1 MSLTHLT
8 IAESLKRLASKEI
21 SSVELTEAHV
31 RAIEGARALNAFIVE
46 TPELALEQAKAAD
59 ARRAKGDAGVL
70 EGIPLAIKDL
80 FCTKGVQ
87 TTAGSKILEGF
98 IPTYEST
105 VSGNLLRDGSV
116 MLGKANLD
124 EFAMG

>member
-21 SSVELTEAHV
+21 SSVDLTEAHV

-59 ARRAKGDAGVL
+59 ARRAKGEAGVL

-98 IPTYEST
+98 IP
-105 VSGNLLRDGSV
+105 
-116 MLGKANLD
+116 
-124 EFAMG
+124 AMNRR